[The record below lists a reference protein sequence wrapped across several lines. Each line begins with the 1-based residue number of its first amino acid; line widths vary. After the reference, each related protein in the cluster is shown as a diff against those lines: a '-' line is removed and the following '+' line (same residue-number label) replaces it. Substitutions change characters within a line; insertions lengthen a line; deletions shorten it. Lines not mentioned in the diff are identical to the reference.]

1 MTIDVHGHL
10 SPPESMRRFPM
21 PPSLGDPE
29 AMIEAK
35 LAAGV
40 DLTLIGSPVGAGA
53 MVPLPGVD
61 NYAQTEDEL
70 ARFHD
75 WTADLV
81 ARHPRHL
88 RAYVYVNPFG
98 GEAHLTAVR
107 DRLAQDEFVGLI
119 ANTSVAGRYLDHPDA
134 ADFFALAA
142 ETGAPVLLH
151 APAAPAAGTGLADL
165 MSVEQ
170 LGRFAD
176 VTIGLAC
183 CVLGGWL
190 ERHPGLR
197 LIGQGAGGALALL
210 AEKLDRSWSPEHW
223 QPGRP
228 GPAPAGAPGA
238 GSGGVRGSGAGS
250 GGARESGVGSGGIG
264 GSGGVRGSG
273 PGSGGARG
281 SASGPGAPRG
291 SGAGSGGAPGAG
303 RGPARPPLPRPP
315 SSYLNRVWVDTATPS
330 PAAVELALRV
340 FGPDKVLYGSDSPP
354 LPGPSVAEGLRLLER
369 LDIPEAHRRAVRED
383 NARALFRAGLP
394 APSVPAGT

>member
-21 PPSLGDPE
+21 PRSLGDAG
-29 AMIEAK
+29 AMIETK

-40 DLTLIGSPVGAGA
+40 DLTIIGSPVGAGA

-61 NYAQTEDEL
+61 NYAQTEEEL

-75 WTADLV
+75 WLGGLV
-81 ARHPRHL
+81 AEHPRHL

-98 GEAHLTAVR
+98 GEAHLAAAGE
-107 DRLAQDEFVGLI
+107 RLRQDEFVGLI

-142 ETGAPVLLH
+142 ETEAPVLLH

-165 MSVEQ
+165 MAVEQ

-197 LIGQGAGGALALL
+197 LIGQGAGGALPLL
-210 AEKLDRSWSPEHW
+210 VEKLDRAWSPEHW
-223 QPGRP
+223 QRP
-228 GPAPAGAPGA
+228 GP
-238 GSGGVRGSGAGS
+238 
-250 GGARESGVGSGGIG
+250 
-264 GSGGVRGSG
+264 G
-273 PGSGGARG
+273 P
-281 SASGPGAPRG
+281 
-291 SGAGSGGAPGAG
+291 G
-303 RGPARPPLPRPP
+303 RGPARPALPRPP
-315 SSYLNRVWVDTATPS
+315 SGYLHRIWVDTATPS
-330 PAAVELALRV
+330 PAAVELAVRV
-340 FGPDKVLYGSDSPP
+340 FGQDKVLYGSDSPP
-354 LPGPSVAEGLRLLER
+354 LPGTSVAEGLALVDGLG
-369 LDIPEAHRRAVRED
+369 LPEAGRQAVREG
-383 NARALFRAGLP
+383 NARALFRSGLP
-394 APSVPAGT
+394 STVPAGA

>member
-21 PPSLGDPE
+21 PRSLGDAE
-29 AMIEAK
+29 AMIETK

-40 DLTLIGSPVGAGA
+40 DLTVIGSPVGAGA

-61 NYAQTEDEL
+61 NYAQTEEEL

-75 WTADLV
+75 WMGGLV

-98 GEAHLTAVR
+98 GEAHLAAAR

-119 ANTSVAGRYLDHPDA
+119 ANTSVAGRHLDHPDA

-142 ETGAPVLLH
+142 ETEAPVLLH
-151 APAAPAAGTGLADL
+151 APAAPAAGTGLTDL
-165 MSVEQ
+165 MAVEQ

-183 CVLGGWL
+183 CLLGGWL

-210 AEKLDRSWSPEHW
+210 VEKLDRSWSPEHW
-223 QPGRP
+223 QRGGP
-228 GPAPAGAPGA
+228 GPAAV
-238 GSGGVRGSGAGS
+238 S
-250 GGARESGVGSGGIG
+250 
-264 GSGGVRGSG
+264 
-273 PGSGGARG
+273 
-281 SASGPGAPRG
+281 
-291 SGAGSGGAPGAG
+291 GAG
-303 RGPARPPLPRPP
+303 RGPARPRLPRPP
-315 SSYLNRVWVDTATPS
+315 SSYLSRVWVDTATPS

-354 LPGPSVAEGLRLLER
+354 LPGPSIGDGLRLIEQ
-369 LDIPEAHRRAVRED
+369 LDIPEAHRRAVCED
-383 NARALFRAGLP
+383 NARALFKAGLP
-394 APSVPAGT
+394 SSVPAGA